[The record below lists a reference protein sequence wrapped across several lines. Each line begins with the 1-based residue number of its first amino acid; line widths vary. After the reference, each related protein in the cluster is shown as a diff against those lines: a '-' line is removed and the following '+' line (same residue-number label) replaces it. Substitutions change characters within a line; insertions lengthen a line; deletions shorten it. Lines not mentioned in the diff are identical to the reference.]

1 MKKLVAQGNVIT
13 LPTET
18 LLLGDSIIGGK
29 GYLLAGGLFGVAT
42 ATVEVT
48 DIGQGKDC
56 SLALTGI
63 FDLPKQ
69 PSQAW
74 SFGAKVY
81 WDVANERATTT
92 ATGNTLIGIAMLATG
107 GTAGETIGRV
117 RLNGVAV

>member
-1 MKKLVAQGNVIT
+1 MKNFVAKGNIIT
-13 LPTET
+13 VPTEA

-29 GYLLAGGLFGVAT
+29 GYLLSGGLFGVAC

-56 SLALTGI
+56 SIATTGI

-74 SFGAKVY
+74 SVGTKIY
-81 WDVANERATTT
+81 WDAANERATTT
-92 ATGNTLIGIAMLATG
+92 ATGNTLIGIATLATG

>member
-1 MKKLVAQGNVIT
+1 MKNFVAQGTIIT
-13 LPTET
+13 VPTEAV
-18 LLLGDSIIGGK
+18 LIGDSVIGGK
-29 GYLLAGGLFGVAT
+29 GYLLSGGLFGIAT

-56 SLALTGI
+56 TIATTGI

-74 SFGAKVY
+74 LIGAKVY
-81 WDVANERATTT
+81 WDSANERATTT
-92 ATGNTLIGIAMLATG
+92 ATGNTLIGISMLATG
-107 GTAGETIGRV
+107 STAGETIGRV

>member
-1 MKKLVAQGNVIT
+1 MKNFVAEGNIIT
-13 LPTET
+13 VPTEA
-18 LLLGDSIIGGK
+18 LLLGDSVIGGK
-29 GYLLAGGLFGVAT
+29 GYLLSGGLFGVAT

-56 SLALTGI
+56 TIATTGI

-74 SFGAKVY
+74 LIGAKIY
-81 WDVANERATTT
+81 WDGMNERATTT

-107 GTAGETIGRV
+107 GTAGEIIGRV

>member
-1 MKKLVAQGNVIT
+1 MKNFVAQGNIIT
-13 LPTET
+13 VPTEA
-18 LLLGDSIIGGK
+18 LLLGESIIGGK
-29 GYLLAGGLFGVAT
+29 GYLLSGGLFGIAT

-56 SLALTGI
+56 TLALTGI
-63 FDLPKQ
+63 HDLPKQ

-74 SFGAKVY
+74 SIGAKIY
-81 WDVANERATTT
+81 WDSPNSRATTT
-92 ATGNTLIGIAMLATG
+92 ATGNTLIGIAMLSTG

>member
-1 MKKLVAQGNVIT
+1 MKNFIAHGNVIT
-13 LPTET
+13 VPTDQ
-18 LLLGDSIIGGK
+18 LALGISITGGN
-29 GYLLAGGLFGVAT
+29 GYLLSGGLFGVAT
-42 ATVEVT
+42 TTVEVT

-56 SLALTGI
+56 PLATTGI

-74 SFGAKVY
+74 QFGTKIY
-81 WDVANERATTT
+81 WDGVNERATTT